1 MNSISK
7 KLALYFTISL
17 LIFSIIISIIFIS
30 VFREHTISL
39 YKKDFEKRAVNIS
52 QTLSIYLE
60 NTSHGSGRQG
70 GGSGAYLKFLYDIAM
85 SDVWLVDKN
94 LTLITRGNGKNTLTY
109 SELPEDGE
117 KVILEALSGKISFSE
132 SFSSTIGEPS
142 ITVGAPVE
150 NSNGKI
156 IAVVLLHTPVEDIN
170 STVKDGLKIFA
181 LSSVVA
187 LFVSIGASMLL
198 SLHFTKPIKR
208 IEASAKKLADG
219 DYSVKTEISQTDEIG
234 ALARTIDILAK
245 KLDEASKE
253 SQRLDKLR
261 RDFISNISHEL
272 RTPVTVI
279 RGSLEAICDGVV
291 TDSVQKDDYH
301 KQMLSESIYL
311 QRLVNDLLDLSKLQ
325 NADFKME
332 TELLNLQNVVEDAVH
347 SIRHI
352 ANKKDI
358 AVIFNSNVTEFP
370 LNGDYGR
377 LRQMFII
384 VLDNAV
390 KFSKPNNSVKV
401 DMSSDEKQC
410 VVSITNNGNGISE
423 DDILHIFDRFYKINS
438 EENKTGTGLGLAIA
452 KEIAD
457 KHNIKIS
464 VSSIINEETR
474 ISLISCSDAEDFPP
488 S

>member
-70 GGSGAYLKFLYDIAM
+70 GGSGAYLKFLDDIAM

-94 LTLITRGNGKNTLTY
+94 LTLITRGNGKNALTY

-150 NSNGKI
+150 NSNGEI
-156 IAVVLLHTPVEDIN
+156 IAVVLLHTPVEGIN

-410 VVSITNNGNGISE
+410 FVSITNNGNGLSE

-464 VSSIINEETR
+464 VSSKINEETR
-474 ISLISCSDAEDFPP
+474 ISLISCSETITR
-488 S
+488 SS

>member
-1 MNSISK
+1 MWLQLNFIFRSK
-7 KLALYFTISL
+7 TCLHY
-17 LIFSIIISIIFIS
+17 
-30 VFREHTISL
+30 
-39 YKKDFEKRAVNIS
+39 
-52 QTLSIYLE
+52 
-60 NTSHGSGRQG
+60 
-70 GGSGAYLKFLYDIAM
+70 
-85 SDVWLVDKN
+85 
-94 LTLITRGNGKNTLTY
+94 NG
-109 SELPEDGE
+109 E
-117 KVILEALSGKISFSE
+117 
-132 SFSSTIGEPS
+132 
-142 ITVGAPVE
+142 
-150 NSNGKI
+150 I
-156 IAVVLLHTPVEDIN
+156 IAVVLLHTPVEGIN

-464 VSSIINEETR
+464 VSSKINEETR
-474 ISLISCSDAEDFPP
+474 ISLISCSETITR
-488 S
+488 SS

>member
-7 KLALYFTISL
+7 KLTLYFTLLL
-17 LIFSIIISIIFIS
+17 LIFSAIIGMIFIS
-30 VFREHTISL
+30 IFREHTISL

-52 QTLSIYLE
+52 QTLSTYLE

-70 GGSGAYLKFLYDIAM
+70 GGSGAYINFLDDIAM
-85 SDVWLVDKN
+85 SDVWLVDKD
-94 LTLITRGNGKNTLTY
+94 LSLITRGNGKNTLTY

-117 KVILEALSGKISFSE
+117 KVILEALSGEISFSE
-132 SFSSTIGEPS
+132 SFSNVIGEPS
-142 ITVGAPVE
+142 ITVGAPVK
-150 NSNGKI
+150 NSSGEI
-156 IAVVLLHTPVEDIN
+156 VAVVLLHAPVEGID
-170 STVKDGLKIFA
+170 SAVKDGFGIFA
-181 LSSVVA
+181 ISITVA

-219 DYSVKTEISQTDEIG
+219 DYSVKTEISQNDEIG
-234 ALARTIDILAK
+234 ALAKTIDILTA

-253 SQRLDKLR
+253 SQQLDKLR

-291 TDSVQKDDYH
+291 TDSVQKDGYH

-325 NADFKME
+325 NTDFKME

-352 ANKKDI
+352 ANKKNI

-401 DMSSDEKQC
+401 DISSNEKQC
-410 VVSITNNGNGISE
+410 VVSISNNGIGISE
-423 DDILHIFDRFYKINS
+423 EDILHIFDRFHKINS
-438 EENKTGTGLGLAIA
+438 EDNKTGTGLGLAIA

-457 KHNIKIS
+457 KHNVKIS
-464 VSSIINEETR
+464 VSSKINADT
-474 ISLISCSDAEDFPP
+474 IFQFSFFPIY
-488 S
+488 